1 LYIENITKIGREV
14 IRMMI
19 GIGRKVESG
28 IISESE
34 SNNSKEKGRKWK
46 REQIVKILYKYIKYG
61 KREKERDIAKL
72 MSMNT
77 T

>member
-1 LYIENITKIGREV
+1 LEYGGRC
-14 IRMMI
+14 
-19 GIGRKVESG
+19 KG
-28 IISESE
+28 IISEF
-34 SNNSKEKGRKWK
+34 NNSKRKGRKWK

-61 KREKERDIAKL
+61 KREKERDIVKL